1 MTKLNQPVS
10 NLSVA
15 AINTASPLGHILKVA
30 APLLDSLLGINKLRN
45 IYLSNNLSGLPKQEF
60 SEKLLNVLGINVIGA
75 QGVTSKIPQEG
86 PCIVVCNHPYGMIEG
101 VIIAKLLTNYR
112 KDTKVMANVGLKIFK
127 EIEEYFIFAN
137 PLKPKAAINTS
148 AIKQCFKHINNDGL
162 LVVFPAG
169 RVSFFQSDKQR
180 ITDAEWNRLA
190 AQLALK
196 TQAPLLPVF
205 ISGENSPAFHN
216 LGRIYY
222 RFRLLMLVRELL
234 KIQKSTISLS
244 AGNLLTS
251 KLLGKFDQT
260 VDVNDIA
267 RLQCYLN
274 DERYITPWQDDNQ
287 SAQLKAIMPNV
298 DKIKMTNE
306 LSNLPSEQ
314 HLVDFKNY
322 SVYYGYQ
329 QQIPNCVAEITRLR
343 EITFRTL
350 NEGSG
355 EPCDTDKFD
364 ATYMHLFIYDHKN
377 EEIIGAYRIGQ
388 TDLLLKNNDISALY
402 LSQMFNFEPSFINQ
416 QQPCLEMGRSFIV
429 EEHQGS
435 YHGLL
440 LLFKGIGV
448 YMAQNPRYRTLYGT
462 VSLSKLYDPRSVAI
476 IDHTMVNNK
485 DGVNANTPFD
495 NKIHPEFTDFINN
508 RTLNIEQVSTLV
520 MGIETDKKDLPILL
534 KQYHKL
540 GAQFHCMG
548 IDSNFNHTPGLL
560 LSVHLPSAPEKLL
573 KLYLGDKKDNYV
585 NYPEATYTNL
595 LN

>member
-287 SAQLKAIMPNV
+287 STQLKAIMPDV
-298 DKIKMTNE
+298 DKTKMTNE

-520 MGIETDKKDLPILL
+520 MGIESDKKDLPILL

-585 NYPEATYTNL
+585 NYPEAAYTNS